1 MLTPVT
7 TVNSGRL
14 PVWVQPLSR
23 PAANAPSEPP
33 PDIASHGPLF
43 GGSTFLE
50 SSSVS
55 PQTRAS
61 GNPGTTAAAASS
73 AVYGI
78 RGGSPLGVIFGA
90 ALVPACLALALALA
104 FAVWA

>member
-14 PVWVQPLSR
+14 PVCVQPLSR
-23 PAANAPSEPP
+23 PAANAPSAPP

-43 GGSTFLE
+43 GGNIFLK
-50 SSSVS
+50 SSSES

-61 GNPGTTAAAASS
+61 GNPGATAAAASS
-73 AVYGI
+73 AVYWI
-78 RGGSPLGVIFGA
+78 RGGGPLGAIFGA
-90 ALVPACLALALALA
+90 ALVPACLALVLA
-104 FAVWA
+104 FAVCA